1 MSKFWV
7 NTFEVVGIIPGKI
20 FLPGHGT
27 LDLSDE
33 KLPFEK
39 VKKAFDLGCPYLK
52 LKDVKE
58 SKKDSN
64 VSPESEGD
72 HIVKEAIN
80 DVLEKLND
88 IGSKPI
94 KEKKTTSQK
103 KPS

>member
-7 NTFEVVGIIPGKI
+7 NKFEVVGIIPGKI

-33 KLPFEK
+33 SLPSDR
-39 VKKAFDLGCPYLK
+39 VQKAFDLGCPYLK
-52 LKDVKE
+52 LKNVKE
-58 SKKDSN
+58 SVKDSK
-64 VSPESEGD
+64 VSPESEGN

-80 DVLEKLND
+80 DVVGKLND
-88 IGSKPI
+88 IGSKSI
-94 KEKKTTSQK
+94 KEKKPTSQK